1 MDHQYH
7 FFEQLQMH
15 FASRQA
21 MVTEVASTLGL
32 SKDAIYRRLR
42 GTTVLSTNELVQLA
56 HHYGVRLSNPDDAHY
71 FAFNHAET
79 VIRSPG
85 DYLAQLTDRLTKIQR
100 LSNLFIYLA
109 NPGLPFFHEM
119 VYPRLFAF
127 KLFIYGSTCWNFPG
141 WRDRKFSVDLIDR
154 KVLEQARTIG
164 EYSYTIPGRELWT
177 MGMLRATLDQ
187 IEYMH
192 ITGRFAAEAEA
203 EALLDELESLV
214 QHLESMARHG
224 RKFLP
229 GSSSTDGPE
238 FFPAHNEVANNDN
251 VILIDSDQI
260 SSLFVTFITPNF
272 LQTEEPIFCDLT
284 REWFQGIDSMS
295 SSLGAE
301 AGKYRTWYFNRFY
314 AQLRSTRQRL
324 FSGVESDM

>member
-7 FFEQLQMH
+7 FFEQLQMR

-21 MVTEVASTLGL
+21 MVGEVATTLGL

-42 GTTVLSTNELVQLA
+42 GTTVLSTNELVQLS
-56 HHYGVRLSNPDDAHY
+56 HHYGVRLSNPGDAHY

-154 KVLEQARTIG
+154 KVLEQARAIG
-164 EYSYTIPGRELWT
+164 EYSYTVPGRELWT

-187 IEYMH
+187 IE
-192 ITGRFAAEAEA
+192 
-203 EALLDELESLV
+203 
-214 QHLESMARHG
+214 G
-224 RKFLP
+224 RKGFRYGQAQRDAYAALGGTPFLDRDYTVFGRVIEGLEVIDAIATAQTAP
-229 GSSSTDGPE
+229 GDRPVE
-238 FFPAHNEVANNDN
+238 DIAMKMR
-251 VILIDSDQI
+251 VI
-260 SSLFVTFITPNF
+260 
-272 LQTEEPIFCDLT
+272 
-284 REWFQGIDSMS
+284 
-295 SSLGAE
+295 
-301 AGKYRTWYFNRFY
+301 K
-314 AQLRSTRQRL
+314 
-324 FSGVESDM
+324 